1 MKRRRSN
8 NDNFSLMVSSL
19 HLERFFL
26 SAVYFSRIIC
36 RLALSVTVR
45 SGFMPVIG
53 ISVLDGDGW
62 AQTKFGTD
70 NPATMLIKSTIRIM
84 TGCSARE
91 QALIFV
97 YGLSLKLRM
106 YAMRLSA
113 SSSLITRFGIVLCE
127 VFSAALS
134 AAAVI
139 PGTFA
144 ILANVG
150 AFSFVERPFSFTV
163 R

>member
-1 MKRRRSN
+1 
-8 NDNFSLMVSSL
+8 
-19 HLERFFL
+19 
-26 SAVYFSRIIC
+26 
-36 RLALSVTVR
+36 
-45 SGFMPVIG
+45 MPVIG

-62 AQTKFGTD
+62 AQTKFGT
-70 NPATMLIKSTIRIM
+70 ATMLIKSTIRIM

>member
-1 MKRRRSN
+1 
-8 NDNFSLMVSSL
+8 
-19 HLERFFL
+19 
-26 SAVYFSRIIC
+26 
-36 RLALSVTVR
+36 
-45 SGFMPVIG
+45 MPVIG